1 MSIRA
6 VLTVPKTVKC
16 YKIVTVGHSHKNF
29 KPKITSTQPEIQLA
43 SFRSYSHQALGFSHR
58 PFLMIF
64 MFFFQMGGYMDEYS
78 CCSTIPPESGWTIWS
93 GWLKMPPIAD
103 VKVKRDMITCV
114 GLELWRSRNLVWCRM
129 FSIKRMLYNFGWW
142 NPTWEICWNLVEPWN
157 TETM

>member
-43 SFRSYSHQALGFSHR
+43 SFRSYSHQALGFSHQ

-64 MFFFQMGGYMDEYS
+64 MFFFKWGDIWMN
-78 CCSTIPPESGWTIWS
+78 TPVVPPSLLNLAEQSGQ
-93 GWLKMPPIAD
+93 
-103 VKVKRDMITCV
+103 V
-114 GLELWRSRNLVWCRM
+114 G
-129 FSIKRMLYNFGWW
+129 
-142 NPTWEICWNLVEPWN
+142 
-157 TETM
+157 